1 MEGSPKAFNTC
12 TITGI
17 MQSCTVLLLISSC
30 WTGRWMVC
38 VDVFAILCARMA
50 FCNLKLQRKLPH
62 KLAKYSAMFRGKRL
76 NGNTCDDG
84 RDTRDAA
91 D

>member
-1 MEGSPKAFNTC
+1 MHSFAFDFFLLDREMDGLCRSP
-12 TITGI
+12 
-17 MQSCTVLLLISSC
+17 SS
-30 WTGRWMVC
+30 TQAQTAA
-38 VDVFAILCARMA
+38 VFAILCARMA
-50 FCNLKLQRKLPH
+50 FCNLKLQRKLPQ

>member
-1 MEGSPKAFNTC
+1 MHIFAFDFFLIDGEMDGLCRSP
-12 TITGI
+12 
-17 MQSCTVLLLISSC
+17 SSLQAQ
-30 WTGRWMVC
+30 TAA
-38 VDVFAILCARMA
+38 VFAILCLLQFA

-62 KLAKYSAMFRGKRL
+62 KFAKHSAMFRGKCL